1 MTSIRSR
8 AAVLRRCVTVSTLI
22 GATLLATPAKAE
34 GWLIDGELGLSTGLE
49 GGDDGAG
56 EIEWRRARTR
66 VSAGVEMRSD
76 EDADQG
82 YHFRA
87 FAEIEKR
94 GSVGAELRYAL
105 WPSPKL
111 GVFAGASG
119 TITPETLFGGVIG
132 GRYLLS
138 IGKRAGIYVEPS
150 FSVLPLGSDLPGD
163 TPLYWALLS
172 AGVRL
177 GL

>member
-1 MTSIRSR
+1 M
-8 AAVLRRCVTVSTLI
+8 
-22 GATLLATPAKAE
+22 
-34 GWLIDGELGLSTGLE
+34 
-49 GGDDGAG
+49 
-56 EIEWRRARTR
+56 
-66 VSAGVEMRSD
+66 
-76 EDADQG
+76 
-82 YHFRA
+82 
-87 FAEIEKR
+87 
-94 GSVGAELRYAL
+94 
-105 WPSPKL
+105 
-111 GVFAGASG
+111 FAGATG

-138 IGKRAGIYVEPS
+138 IGKRAGIYIEPS